1 MRQRFFSMNR
11 FLGALA
17 TLLII
22 PILYSCKADEVWNN
36 ANRSI
41 EYSIFHI
48 SSVNATSTSTVRV
61 TFSQDVEISSGENTA
76 NYSIPGLIITN
87 ASRDGSD
94 HTVVNLTT
102 STHEDITYTL
112 TVTNVMDTSGN
123 IVGSPNSGKFAGDVA
138 PMIKSVSS
146 TGNTTIVV
154 YFTEP
159 VDQASAENSGNYI
172 TNPLLTISNPQRDAT
187 DLSKVTLTTSS
198 QTDGQS
204 YKLTINNI
212 KDLTGNPLAAPNYE
226 YFTGTGLI
234 DTIKPIIISASL
246 IDSNT
251 VEVVFSEPMNTA
263 TTGVAGNYTIQD
275 SHDNTIAVANATPQ
289 TDTARVWLDISGTF
303 SEFIYII
310 TVSTLVQDDDG
321 NNLADPPQN
330 KTSFTGQGQIPNSLD
345 DGPVVVDPIDE
356 GTNDFSLL
364 VKYKGRIYLGPAD
377 ADNAIF
383 RMKPDGTSP
392 EIVTFIFHGEPPL
405 LDTNTL
411 DPGPD
416 AETGIDY
423 IASGFIGGVEY
434 LFFGPSKGGNLNY
447 IYYTTDTGSQIDFDY
462 IDLGSFST
470 GNTRG
475 ITSMAVFN
483 NNFYIAFSDGTP
495 FPGQKPI
502 LLKLLNIV
510 QNPVSGVDVFNL
522 QADNMPRIGDY
533 GTPANGAVIVGI
545 DVMKVYNNRL
555 YIANGGDNAVDGDGG
570 IIMTTTTNPGDY
582 INFPGD
588 WSDITPV
595 ADTEWY
601 NAPAND
607 RFSLELSSY
616 NKLIPADRAFPAMAE
631 FNGNLYIARNTI
643 GISGGPQLWRYD
655 GSTWSLVA
663 DNGLGITNM
672 SVAGN
677 TEITLL
683 ITNGDRLYIGFDN
696 NGTGVQIFRT
706 KSGVTD
712 PSAESDFE
720 MVSSAGLGDGFNN
733 KRIFHGLSISDGGTD
748 YLWIL
753 CGKTAGK
760 LRLYRTSN

>member
-1 MRQRFFSMNR
+1 MKRFFV
-11 FLGALA
+11 ALA

-22 PILYSCKADEVWNN
+22 PLLYSCKADEVWNN

-41 EYSIFHI
+41 YSSIFYI
-48 SSVNATSTSTVRV
+48 SSVQATSFTTVRV
-61 TFSQDVEISSGENTA
+61 SFSQDVEIASGENTA
-76 NYSIPGLIITN
+76 NYSIPGLTITS
-87 ASRDGSD
+87 AARDGSD
-94 HTVVNLTT
+94 STVVNLTT
-102 STHEDITYTL
+102 GTQEDVTYTL
-112 TVTNVMDTSGN
+112 TATGITDVAGN
-123 IVGSPNSGKFAGDVA
+123 AIGSPNSRKFTGDVA

-146 TGNTTIVV
+146 TGNTTVVV
-154 YFTEP
+154 YFTES
-159 VDQASAENSGNYI
+159 VDQAGAENSGNY
-172 TNPLLTISNPQRDAT
+172 TTSPALTISNPQRDAS
-187 DLSKVTLTTSS
+187 DLSKVTLTTTS
-198 QTDGQS
+198 QVDSQS
-204 YKLTINNI
+204 YQLTINGI
-212 KDLTGNPLAAPNYE
+212 TDLNGNPLAAPNYE
-226 YFTGTGLI
+226 YFTGTGVI
-234 DTIKPIIISASL
+234 DTINPIILFATL

-263 TTGVAGNYTIQD
+263 TTGVTGNYTIQD
-275 SHDNTIAVANATPQ
+275 SYDNTIAVANATPQ
-289 TDTARVWLDISGTF
+289 ADTARVRLDISGTF
-303 SEFIYII
+303 SEFIYIL

-321 NNLADPPQN
+321 NPLANPPQN
-330 KTSFTGQGQIPNSLD
+330 KTSFTGEGQIPESLD

-383 RMKPDGTSP
+383 RMKPDGSSP
-392 EIVTFIFHGEPPL
+392 EIVTFIFHGEAPL

-447 IYYTTDTGSQIDFDY
+447 LYYTTDTGSQIDFDY
-462 IDLGSFST
+462 LDLGSFST

-475 ITSMAVFN
+475 ITSMTVFN
-483 NNFYIAFSDGTP
+483 NNFYLAFSDGSLL
-495 FPGQKPI
+495 PGEKPV
-502 LLKLLNIV
+502 LLKLVNIV
-510 QNPVSGVDVFNL
+510 QNPISGVDVFNL
-522 QADNMPRIGDY
+522 QADNMPRIGNW
-533 GTPANGAVIVGI
+533 GTPANGAVIDGI

-555 YIANGGDNAVDGDGG
+555 YIANGGNNAVDSDGG
-570 IIMTTTTNPGDY
+570 IVMTTNTNPGDY
-582 INFPGD
+582 VNFPGN

-601 NAPAND
+601 NSPAND
-607 RFSLELSSY
+607 RFSIELTSY
-616 NKLIPADRAFPAMAE
+616 NKLIPAQRAFPAMAV
-631 FNGNLYIARNTI
+631 FNGNLYIARNTT
-643 GISGGPQLWRYD
+643 GISGGPQLWKYD
-655 GSTWSLVA
+655 GAIWSLVA
-663 DNGLGITNM
+663 DNGSGITNM

-683 ITNGDRLYIGFDN
+683 ITNGDMLYMGFDN
-696 NGTGVQIFRT
+696 TGTGVQVFRT